1 MSTKPFECTI
11 CGVKP
16 CSHASD
22 LIQTL
27 SDEIDA
33 LLGEQE
39 AHRDVCADLIDALMD
54 PDATKDRKLRAV
66 GSALKAFDA
75 EVEGVT

>member
-11 CGVKP
+11 CGSKP

-22 LIQTL
+22 LIETF

-33 LLGEQE
+33 LHLERE
-39 AHRDVCADLIDALMD
+39 THRDACANLIDAVLD

-66 GSALKAFDA
+66 GDALRAFG
-75 EVEGVT
+75 VEREAVT